1 MKSVGEAAMAI
12 FHCDSCGHE
21 QSVEA
26 EHVGRTARCPECRHL
41 SIVQDDPVAVVTDP
55 TSNRFRYLALVA
67 LCGTIFAAQ
76 IFISRGGVRLVAAS
90 RGPTLDSRRPA
101 RAIVRDATEE
111 PGIAANVA
119 EESVDPDVGTLQRK
133 LIAIGSSAKV
143 EEPHAE
149 ATPDPTS
156 PVASAA
162 PVVHLPELP
171 RQSTTRVGDEST
183 KRPTQK
189 PAVIDAAQLAEG
201 KHLFEHEWQTHDKL
215 AASGDG
221 LGPVFNGRSCVE
233 CHFQSGVGGSGTNAH
248 NVHVFEVLPN
258 HDGGELRE
266 GVIHAFAI
274 NGRVE
279 SPTQVMSLFGF
290 PKVPF
295 RARGSNITR
304 ELDAV
309 RTVFVNTPALWGN
322 GLIDQISN
330 QELINLEKTQP
341 LTGHLRRSADGQI
354 GKFGWKSQTA
364 TLHQFVGSA
373 CAAELGLS
381 NSVRPQ
387 QIPQIYQDDKNA
399 SKDITDEQL
408 TSLVNFVASIP
419 APRQVLPADSAAL
432 ASVHEGNKLFTTV
445 GCATCHVR
453 DVGVA
458 AGVYSDFRLHLIATG
473 AESKTYY
480 EKDAQPVYTPGGS
493 VAQLGEWKTAPLW
506 GVADTPPYWHDGSAV
521 TLRDA
526 ILKHAEEGQY
536 VADRFRSLGQDQQQ
550 DLLAFLGSLKAPDLI
565 R

>member
-1 MKSVGEAAMAI
+1 MAF

-41 SIVQDDPVAVVTDP
+41 SVVQDDPPAIVTEP

-76 IFISRGGVRLVAAS
+76 SFISRGGVRSVAAS
-90 RGPTLDSRRPA
+90 RDKILDSRRPA
-101 RAIVRDATEE
+101 RAIVGDATEV
-111 PGIAANVA
+111 PSVAVNVP
-119 EESVDPDVGTLQRK
+119 EGSVDPDVGTLQRK
-133 LIAIGSSAKV
+133 LIAIGSSAEREGRDV
-143 EEPHAE
+143 E

-156 PVASAA
+156 SVASAA

-171 RQSTTRVGDEST
+171 RLSTTRVVDEST
-183 KRPTQK
+183 NRPAQK

-201 KHLFEHEWQTHDKL
+201 KHLFEHEWQAHDKL

-233 CHFQSGVGGSGTNAH
+233 CHFQAGVGGSGTNAH

-258 HDGGELRE
+258 HDGGELQE

-274 NGRVE
+274 NGQLE
-279 SPTQVMSLFGF
+279 SPTQVMSLFNF

-295 RARGSNITR
+295 RTKSGNVTR
-304 ELDAV
+304 VLDAV

-341 LTGHLRRSADGQI
+341 LTGHLRKSADGQI
-354 GKFGWKSQTA
+354 GKFGWKSQIA

-387 QIPQIYQDDKNA
+387 QVPQTYQDDKTA

-419 APRQVLPADSAAL
+419 APRQVLPTDSTAL

-473 AESKTYY
+473 AETYY

-536 VADRFRSLGQDQQQ
+536 VADRFRSLGSDQQQ
-550 DLLAFLGSLKAPDLI
+550 HLLAFLGSLKAPDVV